1 MIELLSGLPDWMKVF
16 VSAMVPVFELRFS
29 IPFGV
34 LGLKMSYGIT
44 YVISVLGSVV
54 PAPFIMAFIP
64 AILVWMRKTA
74 PFKGLGNWVYN
85 KGMSKRESIQKYGY
99 IGLMFFVAI
108 PLPGTGVWTGC
119 LVASLLNMKWGKSV
133 LAAIAGSSIAGI
145 AVSILTSIGALAL

>member
-29 IPFGV
+29 MPFGV

-85 KGMSKRESIQKYGY
+85 KSMSKRESIQKYGY

-108 PLPGTGVWTGC
+108 
-119 LVASLLNMKWGKSV
+119 
-133 LAAIAGSSIAGI
+133 
-145 AVSILTSIGALAL
+145 

>member
-1 MIELLSGLPDWMKVF
+1 MIELLSGLPDGLKVF

-34 LGLKMSYGIT
+34 LWLKMPYLTT
-44 YVISVLGSVV
+44 YLISVLGSVV

-74 PFKGLGNWVYN
+74 PFIKLGNWVYN
-85 KGMSKRESIQKYGY
+85 KGMNKRESIQKYGY
-99 IGLMFFVAI
+99 IGLMLFIAV

-133 LAAIAGSSIAGI
+133 LAAIAGSAIAGI
-145 AVSILTSIGALAL
+145 AVSLLTSIGALAV